1 MNQVN
6 TGRSGSSGKTV
17 LFSIIV
23 FLILWLVTDSMVY
36 VALWS
41 IGESKSVFF
50 RIRPATS
57 DEQIVRWYKELPFH
71 ARWGFDIADDTK
83 GQFGNRKGREYAKK
97 DLYQVKVFGDSFAF
111 GAWMNDRETF
121 EALLEEQTGW
131 EALNYGVVGYGT
143 DQALLKY
150 VDNGVTTRY
159 SVLTVLDENIE
170 RNVTMCRGL
179 LTGTLGLMP
188 KPRYEINPNGSIG
201 LLENPVKNVSELIKL
216 KDIAFLQTLKEHDYW
231 AKYYDALNAPTGLS
245 WPATVVVASHY
256 EYFFNAAFKQLKYQ
270 LMPSYES
277 HYARWPHNHL
287 YEEGSEGIKILRH
300 ILKQFAATAVARN
313 EVPIILIF
321 PKRET
326 MQILQSYRKR
336 PYQTLVD
343 SLRTEG
349 LNFID
354 FGDRFMDRHW
364 SEYYVDDGHYS
375 KAGNQIIADELVA
388 LIRRLDQQSV
398 AQRYAQQRQ

>member
-1 MNQVN
+1 MNQVD
-6 TGRSGSSGKTV
+6 TGRSRSRGKV
-17 LFSIIV
+17 MIFSIIM
-23 FLILWLVTDSMVY
+23 FLVLWFLTDTAMY
-36 VALWS
+36 VALWF

-57 DEQIVRWYKELPFH
+57 DEQITRWYKELPFH

-97 DLYQVKVFGDSFAF
+97 DLYKIKVFGDSFAF

-121 EALLEEQTGW
+121 EALIEEQTGW

-143 DQALLKY
+143 DQAVLKY
-150 VDNGVTTRY
+150 EDNGIKTRY
-159 SVLTVLDENIE
+159 SILTVLDENIE

-188 KPRYEINPNGSIG
+188 KPRFAINPDGSMG
-201 LLENPVKNVSELIKL
+201 LLENPVKNVSELAKL
-216 KDIAFLQTLKEHDYW
+216 KDIAFLQSLKEHDYW
-231 AKYYDALNAPTGLS
+231 AKYYEALNAPVGLT
-245 WPATVVVASHY
+245 WPATVMLASHY
-256 EYFFNAAFKQLKYQ
+256 DYLYKGAVKQVKYK

-287 YEEGSEGIKILRH
+287 YEEGSEGIRVLRH

-313 EVPIILIF
+313 EVPIVLIF
-321 PKRET
+321 PKRDT
-326 MQILQSYRKR
+326 MQILQSYRKK

-349 LNFID
+349 LSFID
-354 FGDRFMDRHW
+354 FGDQFVDRNWH
-364 SEYYVDDGHYS
+364 EYYVEDGHYS
-375 KAGNQIIADELVA
+375 RAGNQIIADELVT
-388 LIRRLDQQSV
+388 LIRQLDQQS
-398 AQRYAQQRQ
+398 ATQ